1 MNMRRLIL
9 TLFSGAAA
17 SSAGYAE
24 SGLTLEQE
32 LERVGEKEV
41 TAEIERIA
49 LDSGRGQA
57 LLDGALARDY
67 QAMSEHW
74 VPQLRSHCG
83 AASAVVVKNSM
94 IEEGG
99 FTQDNIFTEET
110 AHIITQ
116 DVVYQIGFTLEEL
129 TTMINTRAGLETERF
144 HAGKGEELHGLEAF
158 REALKETM
166 EDPDKRLI
174 ANFSR
179 QYWLGTGT
187 LGGHFSPIAAYN
199 KEENKVLVLE
209 VNQNWPMVWVDL
221 EEMWESMYTIDTVS
235 GMTRGWI
242 LVKN

>member
-49 LDSGRGQA
+49 LDSERGQA
-57 LLDGALARDY
+57 LLDGALTRDY